1 MAEENTAGAQGPCR
15 VLICDFVGLKLDENG
30 VPDCRE
36 VRKHIEDKGGV
47 FHTGSAADA
56 GELDPDRV
64 HFFYLPHLS
73 TELELLEE
81 TAGQRYD
88 GVIAAATVIP
98 KQSPFRLAGVRI
110 GAGTGNMQS
119 ASWGGGDGR
128 GGNAVLM
135 NTPGINS
142 RATAQMVMRT
152 LLKVRPDLPL
162 DALHKL
168 VMDGAFD
175 TGKDLWRFPT
185 EKLEGK
191 RLAVIGYGNIGRE
204 VARLAKAFLME
215 VRIFARPRHR
225 EWIEAEGFEFCET
238 PQEAAA
244 GADALS
250 VHIGLGPLDM
260 GKGAYANA
268 GFVDEAILTAAA
280 DGAVLVNFDRGEV
293 VEIAAL
299 ERAMASGKVAFAA
312 IDADIFLAEGKGA
325 SGPLAPYL
333 PVAERYPGRV
343 LLLPHAAADTDHPSR
358 VAGAKQA
365 VDQILDVIRERKVSN
380 LKGDLPA
387 GFSLGRD
394 RAINGIGAVTADDL
408 SNRLAGENLSRLL
421 SAADGM
427 ATFLQERQQ
436 AGNGLPVDPA
446 AARRFMADAN
456 RLAALLDELGLH
468 GPLN

>member
-1 MAEENTAGAQGPCR
+1 MAEENTAGALGLCR

-36 VRKHIEDKGGV
+36 VRKHIEDQGGV
-47 FHTGSAADA
+47 FHAGSAADA
-56 GELDPDRV
+56 GELDLGRV

-73 TELELLEE
+73 TEAELLEE
-81 TAGQRYD
+81 TAGGAYD

-98 KQSPFRLAGVRI
+98 RQSPFRLAGVRI

-119 ASWGGGDGR
+119 ASWGGGDGQ

-142 RATAQMVMRT
+142 RATAQMVMRA

-191 RLAVIGYGNIGRE
+191 RLAVLGYGNIGRE
-204 VARLAKAFLME
+204 VARLAKAFRMR

-225 EWIEAEGFEFCET
+225 EWIEAEGFEFCVT

-250 VHIGLGPLDM
+250 VHIGLGPFDTA
-260 GKGAYANA
+260 KGAYANA
-268 GFVDEAILTAAA
+268 GFVGEAVLTAAA

-293 VEIAAL
+293 VETAAL
-299 ERAMASGKVAFAA
+299 ERAMASGKIAFAA
-312 IDADIFLAEGKGA
+312 IDADIFHAEGKKAG
-325 SGPLAPYL
+325 GPLAPYL
-333 PVAERYPGRV
+333 PIAERYPGRV

-427 ATFLQERQQ
+427 AGFLQERQQ
-436 AGNGLPVDPA
+436 AGNGLPIDPA